1 MGYSRMDTFTGRFL
15 QLKEESVVRLT
26 ETVHSS
32 SRLAVALTRRDD
44 TEHFLLLHYPA
55 TVMYKT
61 KGTVNYLFGQN
72 FVARQLRSL
81 SPEAP
86 AYIQLLFSDGSSLC
100 FYEQDEK
107 TNFLDALPSEE
118 TLQGYTAINC
128 QVPYLDMTLSVY
140 YSSDGMY
147 EPIRKGLTVNTVALC
162 TGMLL
167 SLMISLLLS
176 ARRLR
181 GIHLSLIHI

>member
-61 KGTVNYLFGQN
+61 KGTVNYLS
-72 FVARQLRSL
+72 ARILSRSG
-81 SPEAP
+81 SPQPFLEAP
-86 AYIQLLFSDGSSLC
+86 AYPALFSDGSSL
-100 FYEQDEK
+100 FPMSRMK
-107 TNFLDALPSEE
+107 TNFLTRSCRKRPCRAIR
-118 TLQGYTAINC
+118 AINC
-128 QVPYLDMTLSVY
+128 Q
-140 YSSDGMY
+140 
-147 EPIRKGLTVNTVALC
+147 A
-162 TGMLL
+162 
-167 SLMISLLLS
+167 
-176 ARRLR
+176 
-181 GIHLSLIHI
+181 HIWI